1 MELED
6 YIVDIKNQIIEYK
19 KLENLKYEEYEHLNM
34 MRIKAEGAY
43 DILQQIW
50 EEEKAS
56 KKEKEEE

>member
-1 MELED
+1 MELAD
-6 YIVDIKNQIIEYK
+6 YIVEIKNKIIEYK

-34 MRIKAEGAY
+34 MRMKAEGAY

-56 KKEKEEE
+56 EEEKEKE

>member
-1 MELED
+1 MELAD

-50 EEEKAS
+50 EEEKS
-56 KKEKEEE
+56 REEEKEEE

>member
-1 MELED
+1 MELAD

-34 MRIKAEGAY
+34 MRMKAEGAY

-50 EEEKAS
+50 EEEKAIE
-56 KKEKEEE
+56 KEKEEE

>member
-1 MELED
+1 MELAD

-50 EEEKAS
+50 EETES
-56 KKEKEEE
+56 KEEEK

>member
-1 MELED
+1 MELAD

-50 EEEKAS
+50 EETES
-56 KKEKEEE
+56 KKEEK

>member
-1 MELED
+1 MELAD

-56 KKEKEEE
+56 EEEKEKE

>member
-1 MELED
+1 MELAD

-19 KLENLKYEEYEHLNM
+19 KLENIKYEEYEHLNK

-50 EEEKAS
+50 EETES
-56 KKEKEEE
+56 KEEEK

>member
-1 MELED
+1 MELAD
-6 YIVDIKNQIIEYK
+6 YIVEIKNQIIEYK

-34 MRIKAEGAY
+34 MRTKAEGAY

-56 KKEKEEE
+56 EKEKEEK

>member
-1 MELED
+1 MELAD

-34 MRIKAEGAY
+34 MRMKAEGAY

-56 KKEKEEE
+56 EKEKKEE

>member
-1 MELED
+1 MELAD
-6 YIVDIKNQIIEYK
+6 YIVEIKNQIIEYK

-56 KKEKEEE
+56 KEEKEEE

>member
-1 MELED
+1 MELAD

-50 EEEKAS
+50 EESES
-56 KKEKEEE
+56 KKEEK

>member
-1 MELED
+1 MELAD
-6 YIVDIKNQIIEYK
+6 YIVEIKNQIIEYK

-50 EEEKAS
+50 EEEKAREE
-56 KKEKEEE
+56 EKEEK